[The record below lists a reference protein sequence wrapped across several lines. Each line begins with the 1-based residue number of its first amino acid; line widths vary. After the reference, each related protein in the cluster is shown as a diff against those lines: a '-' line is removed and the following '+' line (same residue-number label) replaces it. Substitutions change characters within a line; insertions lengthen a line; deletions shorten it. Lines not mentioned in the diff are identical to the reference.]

1 MKEILLIAA
10 IVIFS
15 VLAVFLIMLLKRIQ
29 ATVESVNDILK
40 EIKAGINPLMDDTH
54 ELLKDVKV
62 TTQDINGKLEKTN
75 ELFDAVEALSGGL
88 KLPAKLAGE
97 LVESASV
104 QLASAVEGVKEG
116 LKRYYE
122 QKKEEKNN
130 NGNTPTPTP

>member
-10 IVIFS
+10 IFIFS

-40 EIKAGINPLMDDTH
+40 EIKSGINPLMDGTH

-75 ELFDAVEALSGGL
+75 GLFDAVEALSGGL

-116 LKRYYE
+116 LKKYYE

-130 NGNTPTPTP
+130 VD

>member
-1 MKEILLIAA
+1 MALNIFLIVLAVMIAA
-10 IVIFS
+10 IGVYL
-15 VLAVFLIMLLKRIQ
+15 VMLLKRIQ
-29 ATVESVNDILK
+29 TTVESVNDILK
-40 EIKAGINPLMDDTH
+40 EIKSGINPLMDDTH

-116 LKRYYE
+116 LKKYYE

-130 NGNTPTPTP
+130 MD

>member
-1 MKEILLIAA
+1 MITPIVLIAA
-10 IVIFS
+10 IVIF
-15 VLAVFLIMLLKRIQ
+15 AVIALYLVMLLKRIQ
-29 ATVESVNDILK
+29 TTVESVNDILK
-40 EIKAGINPLMDDTH
+40 EIKAGINPIMDDTH

-75 ELFDAVEALSGGL
+75 ELFEAVEALSGGL

-116 LKRYYE
+116 FKKYYE
-122 QKKEEKNN
+122 QKKEEKNS
-130 NGNTPTPTP
+130 GNKIKP